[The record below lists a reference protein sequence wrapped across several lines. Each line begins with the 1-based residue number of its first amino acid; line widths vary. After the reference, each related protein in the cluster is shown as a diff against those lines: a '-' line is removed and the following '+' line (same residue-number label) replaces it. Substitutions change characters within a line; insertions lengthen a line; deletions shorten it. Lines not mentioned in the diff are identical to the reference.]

1 MIVEEGSSEEGA
13 FSININVN
21 SKTSFQ
27 IDRFDLLI
35 VLVSNSFA
43 YFHLGA
49 RTFSSNGR
57 TSGKLGQT
65 CVPFG
70 HPWGV

>member
-1 MIVEEGSSEEGA
+1 MILKEGLSEEGE
-13 FSININVN
+13 FSISTAKK
-21 SKTSFQ
+21 SKVQLRT
-27 IDRFDLLI
+27 DCFDLLI

-43 YFHLGA
+43 YFHFES
-49 RTFSSNGR
+49 RTFSSNGG

>member
-1 MIVEEGSSEEGA
+1 MILKEGLSEEGE

-43 YFHLGA
+43 YFHFGS

-57 TSGKLGQT
+57 TSGKLGQR

-70 HPWGV
+70 HPWSV